1 MLIAIFNMVGTLITD
16 CDTATNNIWNSIQ
29 YIIKVFSQSELLE
42 NENIE
47 KFIDYFND
55 RNACSQFKNDFFE
68 IDDTQKNDTLYFDSS
83 DNANNQYFVQL
94 FIKQKSKDQKKAVL
108 ESVNNYKSTKAMRM
122 VAHCTL
128 LRLLSQKVKNYK
140 LKKNTENT
148 SIPANLSMNGF
159 NWICLKSEENMNQ
172 VIKIA
177 SKDPKMLMY
186 VDKIYEIQLQLMNIM
201 NNHFSIRNS
210 LDTHFVVAR
219 INETS
224 EYLNYIRNYLSLSIN
239 EALYNKVIN
248 LIFSLSSANNSLN
261 IESKWNWWVIQSF
274 CRDWRRLWRKE
285 ACLSRQYRRK
295 NSRNRWRCYH
305 TTRDKIQ
312 PTSRMHRGLDW
323 SHARA
328 RNPQYWS

>member
-1 MLIAIFNMVGTLITD
+1 MINHFKEAFEYYNDSQSQGTQKMLIAIFNMVGTLITD

-140 LKKNTENT
+140 LKKNTENI
-148 SIPANLSMNGF
+148 SIPVNLSMNGF
-159 NWICLKSEENMNQ
+159 NWICLKSEENINQ
-172 VIKIA
+172 VIRIA

-186 VDKIYEIQLQLMNIM
+186 VDKIYEIQLQLINIM

-210 LDTHFVVAR
+210 LDTQESCFRVCEQLQIYKSYENGSSLYIAS
-219 INETS
+219 TS
-224 EYLNYIRNYLSLSIN
+224 
-239 EALYNKVIN
+239 
-248 LIFSLSSANNSLN
+248 FSKS
-261 IESKWNWWVIQSF
+261 
-274 CRDWRRLWRKE
+274 
-285 ACLSRQYRRK
+285 
-295 NSRNRWRCYH
+295 
-305 TTRDKIQ
+305 
-312 PTSRMHRGLDW
+312 
-323 SHARA
+323 
-328 RNPQYWS
+328 